1 MTLHLLVKTAA
12 ILFATHQI
20 AAAHGSA
27 ASHVHPHADWSL
39 TIAILLALGAFAALF
54 IIPVGFVAKPWS
66 KRHDPR

>member
-1 MTLHLLVKTAA
+1 MTKYLLVKAAA
-12 ILFATHQI
+12 IVLATNQI
-20 AAAHGSA
+20 AAAHGSP

-54 IIPVGFVAKPWS
+54 IIPAGFVAKPRS